1 MRYAGKGCRWTRNA
15 ICPDSREMHV
25 TMHFTILQQDITT
38 AARTGRLSLPH
49 GVVET
54 PVFMPVGTQASV
66 KALDST
72 DLYRT
77 GAEIILGNT
86 YHLYLRPGTEVLET
100 FSGIHRFMRWDR
112 PVLTDSG
119 GFQIFSLSSLNK
131 VSEDGVLFQ
140 SSLDGSRHFF
150 SPEKAI
156 EVQRSIGADIIM
168 CLDECTEYPADY
180 DRAAASQA
188 LTERWARRCKAQ
200 WERQDTEAQ
209 SLFAIVQGSVYESL
223 RRESAQAM
231 AALDLPGYAIGGV
244 SVGESKEEMERAVEW
259 STALLPRDKPR
270 YLMGVGAPEDLLK
283 AIFHGVDM
291 FDCVMPTRNA
301 RHGRLF
307 TRHGPINIKNARF
320 ARDPGPIDD
329 GCPCPACGT
338 YSRAYLH
345 HLFRAR
351 ELSVLRLNTLHNLSF
366 MIQLTAQ
373 VRQAIGSG
381 NYAAFMKDFLQ
392 TYQPGREA

>member
-1 MRYAGKGCRWTRNA
+1 M
-15 ICPDSREMHV
+15 
-25 TMHFTILQQDITT
+25 
-38 AARTGRLSLPH
+38 
-49 GVVET
+49 
-54 PVFMPVGTQASV
+54 
-66 KALDST
+66 
-72 DLYRT
+72 
-77 GAEIILGNT
+77 
-86 YHLYLRPGTEVLET
+86 
-100 FSGIHRFMRWDR
+100 
-112 PVLTDSG
+112 
-119 GFQIFSLSSLNK
+119 
-131 VSEDGVLFQ
+131 
-140 SSLDGSRHFF
+140 
-150 SPEKAI
+150 
-156 EVQRSIGADIIM
+156 
-168 CLDECTEYPADY
+168 
-180 DRAAASQA
+180 
-188 LTERWARRCKAQ
+188 
-200 WERQDTEAQ
+200 
-209 SLFAIVQGSVYESL
+209 QGSVYESL

-291 FDCVMPTRNA
+291 FDCAMPTRNA

-329 GCPCPACGT
+329 GCPCPPCGT

>member
-1 MRYAGKGCRWTRNA
+1 M
-15 ICPDSREMHV
+15 
-25 TMHFTILQQDITT
+25 MHFTITHEDSRTK
-38 AARTGRLSLPH
+38 ARAGRIQLRH
-49 GVVET
+49 GEVET

-66 KALDST
+66 KALDSD
-72 DLYRT
+72 DLHHV

-86 YHLYLRPGTEVLET
+86 YHLYLRPGVETLE
-100 FSGIHRFMRWDR
+100 SLGGIHGFMNWDR

-131 VSEDGVLFQ
+131 VSEEGVLFQ
-140 SSLDGSRHFF
+140 SSLDGTRHFF

-156 EVQRSIGADIIM
+156 EVQGSIGADIIM
-168 CLDECTEYPADY
+168 CLDECTEYPASY

-188 LTERWARRCKAQ
+188 LTERWAHRCKAQ
-200 WERQDTEAQ
+200 WERQGSNEQ
-209 SLFAIVQGSVYESL
+209 NLFAIVQGGVYESL
-223 RRESAQAM
+223 RRESAQSM
-231 AALDLPGYAIGGV
+231 ASLDLPGYAIGGG
-244 SVGESKEEMERAVEW
+244 SVGGSKDEMEQAVEW
-259 STALLPRDKPR
+259 STALLPHDKPR

-283 AIFHGVDM
+283 AIAHGVDM

-320 ARDPGPIDD
+320 ARDPGPIDTD
-329 GCPCPACGT
+329 CECPACRA

-351 ELSVLRLNTLHNLSF
+351 ELSVMRLNTLHNLSF
-366 MIQLTAQ
+366 MIQLTAG
-373 VRQAIGSG
+373 VRQAIRNNAYG
-381 NYAAFMKDFLQ
+381 AFVNAFLQ
-392 TYQPGREA
+392 TYASRMEA